1 MHEGV
6 APSLLDIRCWRMMVA
21 DKAEGLPFAKMK
33 RAKFGLAQSRGVL
46 QHPLEDGLQRARQV
60 RDDLQDL
67 RGRAL
72 LLWRLSE
79 LSPHRFKDFWR

>member
-33 RAKFGLAQSRGVL
+33 RAKFGL
-46 QHPLEDGLQRARQV
+46 RAT
-60 RDDLQDL
+60 
-67 RGRAL
+67 
-72 LLWRLSE
+72 
-79 LSPHRFKDFWR
+79 PF